1 MVLSRGDIAALER
14 SERLAS
20 MRHQET
26 SRCYAVPDYLSPGW
40 QRRLRR
46 AASAE
51 VAEMMEVEDDDDDDD
66 DEVDVDAII
75 GDSSTEGDA
84 RASSLSCTRSDEEED
99 DDDEPSNHSIV
110 EVWRDQVCKWCYAVA
125 DHYGERERHLS
136 GIIVGPPP
144 VSPTRPYPI
153 LTTPSSPPHAPT
165 RTEIDREVVVVALS
179 YLDRHL
185 SRRVVDRR
193 TFQLA
198 AAACLSLSAK
208 LHGGNGENRA
218 RRRLDIAGVA
228 HLGRGHFD
236 ARDVADAELGVLD
249 SLSWRVHPPTPLSF
263 ARDLLGLLARVVEFD
278 AGGAYADWGR
288 DGSRSRIMTTIE
300 ETAEYLIELS
310 SCDYALSTRHRPSS
324 VAIASIAYSF
334 ELAATTTKTA
344 RSSTTSAP
352 QVREFL
358 LAVARSGFDISDG
371 DVAACLGRLFE
382 IHAPSHDDDGDGG
395 EGGGGAARDAV
406 VASPVCPSRLE

>member
-1 MVLSRGDIAALER
+1 MVLSRGDVADLER

-26 SRCYAVPDYLSPGW
+26 SQCYAISDYLSPGW

-51 VAEMMEVEDDDDDDD
+51 AAEMMEAEKEDDD
-66 DEVDVDAII
+66 DEVHVDAII
-75 GDSSTEGDA
+75 GDTSSEGDA
-84 RASSLSCTRSDEEED
+84 QASSLSCTRSDEEED
-99 DDDEPSNHSIV
+99 DDDPSNHSII
-110 EVWRDQVCKWCYAVA
+110 EGWRDQVCMWCYAVT
-125 DHYGERERHLS
+125 DHYGERERYLG

-144 VSPTRPYPI
+144 CLQRV
-153 LTTPSSPPHAPT
+153 LTPSSPPPLHHLMPPH
-165 RTEIDREVVVVALS
+165 RTDIDREVVVVAMS
-179 YLDRHL
+179 YLDLHL
-185 SRRVVDRR
+185 SRRVVDSRS
-193 TFQLA
+193 FQLA
-198 AAACLSLSAK
+198 AAACLSLSTK
-208 LHGGNGENRA
+208 LHGGNGESRA
-218 RRRLDIAGVA
+218 RRRLGIADVA

-288 DGSRSRIMTTIE
+288 DGARSRSMTTIE

-324 VAIASIAYSF
+324 VAIASIAYSV

-344 RSSTTSAP
+344 RTRGSSTTSSP
-352 QVREFL
+352 QIREFL
-358 LAVARSGFDISDG
+358 LAVARAGFDISDG
-371 DVAACLGRLFE
+371 DVAACLGRLFD